1 MSPEELDRIVSLL
14 RHYGNGSP
22 YTTTNSQ
29 ALLLAYKLEQVAAEE
44 RMNKCS
50 SKSAR

>member
-1 MSPEELDRIVSLL
+1 MPPEELDRIVKLL

-22 YTTTNSQ
+22 YTTTNSE
-29 ALLLAYKLEQVAAEE
+29 ALLLAYKLEQIAAEQ

-50 SKSAR
+50 SKFVR